1 MDEDQKWLIVRVG
14 LVIGVIGLI
23 AYGIYS
29 NNQNRLDITKYNKDA
44 AISANADNG
53 QFNDVVLGDANAK
66 ITVIEYADY
75 QCPACGRYAPVFE
88 KLTKDYPGRVKLVF
102 RNFILPGHTDA
113 RAAAGVALA
122 ADRQGKFWEMHHKL
136 FATQRDWVDQGSKRT
151 EVFENLAKELG
162 LDLNKF
168 RQDLAD
174 EAISKKIKFD
184 MELGRA
190 HNLNAT
196 PTIVVNG
203 ELVPAETWS
212 NSTKL
217 KQLIDTKLQQK

>member
-1 MDEDQKWLIVRVG
+1 
-14 LVIGVIGLI
+14 
-23 AYGIYS
+23 
-29 NNQNRLDITKYNKDA
+29 
-44 AISANADNG
+44 
-53 QFNDVVLGDANAK
+53 
-66 ITVIEYADY
+66 
-75 QCPACGRYAPVFE
+75 
-88 KLTKDYPGRVKLVF
+88 
-102 RNFILPGHTDA
+102 
-113 RAAAGVALA
+113 
-122 ADRQGKFWEMHHKL
+122 MHHKL

-217 KQLIDTKLQQK
+217 KQLLDTKLQQK